1 MHQYCI
7 YPARKFAKKYVIQY
21 NNKKKDSGNP
31 IGTSIVVP
39 VRGVA

>member
-7 YPARKFAKKYVIQY
+7 YPAIQFAKKNVIQF
-21 NNKKKDSGNP
+21 NNKKNNGNHND
-31 IGTSIVVP
+31 TSIVVP